1 MSVNNSN
8 IKTSICKYAYI
19 GCKQQIKCW
28 YAHNKDELKL
38 RQCLNGN
45 NCNDK
50 NCCFVHPSQ
59 TNIDKYEYYLKILL
73 KSDVLG
79 IDKNNVKKQLD
90 KINDKFIIEI
100 NNEDNED
107 KNDEDE
113 DKEDDD
119 KEDDISLICDNLV
132 KCDINNDNKENM
144 ENKDDNELKNYIE
157 NFSEEWASK
166 PEQFYNTISNNNE
179 IVLKIEANDL
189 QFQMISH
196 FMKSMNIKF
205 NIESFNK
212 NSQMSS

>member
-1 MSVNNSN
+1 MSFSNNSNPN
-8 IKTSICKYAYI
+8 IKTSICKYAFI
-19 GCKQQIKCW
+19 GCKQSQKCW
-28 YAHNKDELKL
+28 YAHNKEEL
-38 RQCLNGN
+38 RQRYCINGV
-45 NCNDK
+45 NCYDK
-50 NCCFVHPSQ
+50 NCCFLHP
-59 TNIDKYEYYLKILL
+59 NKNVDKDEYYLKILL

-90 KINDKFIIEI
+90 KINDKLIIEI
-100 NNEDNED
+100 NDEDNED
-107 KNDEDE
+107 GDKNNEDN
-113 DKEDDD
+113 
-119 KEDDISLICDNLV
+119 EDDISLICDNLV

-157 NFSEEWASK
+157 NFSQEWASK

-212 NSQMSS
+212 NSQISS

>member
-1 MSVNNSN
+1 MSFSNNSNPN
-8 IKTSICKYAYI
+8 IKTSICKYAFI
-19 GCKQQIKCW
+19 GCKQSQKCW
-28 YAHNKDELKL
+28 YAHNKEEL
-38 RQCLNGN
+38 RQRYCINGV
-45 NCNDK
+45 NCYDK
-50 NCCFVHPSQ
+50 NCCFLHP
-59 TNIDKYEYYLKILL
+59 NKNVDKDEYYLKILL

-90 KINDKFIIEI
+90 KINDKLIIEI
-100 NNEDNED
+100 NDEDNED
-107 KNDEDE
+107 GDKNNE
-113 DKEDDD
+113 D

-157 NFSEEWASK
+157 NFSQEWASK
-166 PEQFYNTISNNNE
+166 PQQFYNTISNNNE

-212 NSQMSS
+212 NSQISS